1 MALSLM
7 VVISRL
13 TKLKTSHAAAAAAA
27 VIVTV
32 VMAAAAVA
40 GNSLDSSECGLSQD
54 AQAIEWGKATG
65 FAPFFVATLSPD

>member
-1 MALSLM
+1 M
-7 VVISRL
+7 
-13 TKLKTSHAAAAAAA
+13 
-27 VIVTV
+27 IVTV
-32 VMAAAAVA
+32 VTAAAAAVA